1 MTPVF
6 MRAAIASAV
15 FIMFMPAALAQESVE
30 QFYRGKSINLYVGS
44 SAGGGYD
51 TYARTLARHASKYI
65 PGNPAIVPQNM
76 PGAGGNKAA
85 GYIYTVAPKDGT
97 AIGAISPGSVLA
109 PLLAEVAIQ
118 HDPSKFIYVGS
129 ANSDVYTCVARAD
142 SPAQKY
148 ADALSREVIL
158 GASNEGGTSRDLPAV
173 ANNILGAKFRIVTG
187 YAGMKEITLAIDRN
201 EVHGTCGLGYT
212 SLLLIRPDWVEK
224 GTVRV
229 LAQESVKGSPILN
242 KQGVPLTLSFA
253 KTAEDRQVMELIYS
267 QGIIGRP
274 YVLPPGA
281 PVERVAALRTAFMAA
296 LADKDLLAEAGRM
309 KLDIEAISGDDVQA
323 MVAKLFAT
331 PARIIERARQAQIY
345 KPH

>member
-1 MTPVF
+1 VRRCAPV
-6 MRAAIASAV
+6 
-15 FIMFMPAALAQESVE
+15 
-30 QFYRGKSINLYVGS
+30 K
-44 SAGGGYD
+44 
-51 TYARTLARHASKYI
+51 TYQDVLTREM
-65 PGNPAIVPQNM
+65 IV
-76 PGAGGNKAA
+76 
-85 GYIYTVAPKDGT
+85 
-97 AIGAISPGSVLA
+97 
-109 PLLAEVAIQ
+109 
-118 HDPSKFIYVGS
+118 
-129 ANSDVYTCVARAD
+129 
-142 SPAQKY
+142 
-148 ADALSREVIL
+148 
-158 GASNEGGTSRDLPAV
+158 GASNEGGTSRDMPSV

-323 MVAKLFAT
+323 MVARLFAT